1 MREKRCDV
9 VAGGLDAQ
17 RFPRKWRA
25 AVQDI
30 DEMCS
35 YPVYEPPRG
44 DRPQRG
50 RLLAI
55 LNLDVKMP
63 KDTGGPRV
71 IDPTNRTVSE
81 ILDEKLWELAE
92 MAAQLVY

>member
-1 MREKRCDV
+1 
-9 VAGGLDAQ
+9 
-17 RFPRKWRA
+17 
-25 AVQDI
+25 
-30 DEMCS
+30 MCS
-35 YPVYEPPRG
+35 YPVYEPARG

-55 LNLDVKMP
+55 LNLDVKKP

-81 ILDEKLWELAE
+81 VLDEKLWELAE